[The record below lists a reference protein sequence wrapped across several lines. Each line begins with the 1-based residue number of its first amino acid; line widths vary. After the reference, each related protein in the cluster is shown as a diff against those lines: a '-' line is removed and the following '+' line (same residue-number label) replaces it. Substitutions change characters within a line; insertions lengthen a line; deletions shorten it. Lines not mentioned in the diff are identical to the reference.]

1 MILPKF
7 LKNPIFQAVQGI
19 RTWRAVKTGKAFPRA
34 GAGLPPETREG
45 KDLAVLYHEIRNC
58 TSTLKGNAVLL
69 KQTLQTDAERAP
81 VERIERI
88 AASIERIARE
98 VMYLA
103 DPDLIAPSQA
113 VRVDTLIQECITD
126 YFPAAPDAFTL
137 ACPDVLPPLA
147 GDAGKLRQAFVNLFK
162 NSLEADASRILVRLT
177 RKAESVSIE
186 VEDDGIGC
194 DPGDLHKIFLP
205 LHSSK
210 KETGGLGLGLALVK
224 AIIEAHGGS
233 IWAGLRKPGAAPVKG
248 LIMHL
253 TLPLPSRPTVA
264 PAVSGTRASAMRG

>member
-1 MILPKF
+1 MILPKSIENSIR
-7 LKNPIFQAVQGI
+7 KTIQGI
-19 RTWRAVKTGKAFPRA
+19 REWRTAKSGRAVLRTGA
-34 GAGLPPETREG
+34 GASPDIREG
-45 KDLAVLYHEIRNC
+45 KDLAGLYHEIRNC

-103 DPDLIAPSQA
+103 DPDLIEPSQV
-113 VRVDTLIQECITD
+113 VRIDTLIQECISD

-137 ACPDVLPPLA
+137 ACSDEIPLLE

-162 NSLEADASRILVRLT
+162 NSLEADASRILVRVT
-177 RKAESVSIE
+177 RKAESLSIE

-194 DPGDLHKIFLP
+194 DPGDLNKIFLP

-233 IWAGLRKPGAAPVKG
+233 IWAGLRKPDVAPVKG
-248 LIMHL
+248 LVMHL
-253 TLPLPSRPTVA
+253 TLPLPSRPPGVPAFFEAQA
-264 PAVSGTRASAMRG
+264 PAMRR